1 MVTAK
6 DSGLIHHPYK
16 GSPVGFLPRATRA
29 WVWARNGVMSACE
42 EQCWGHV
49 VHRVVPTSLLLLAEG
64 ILDYYLPWTQSI
76 MRNQT

>member
-1 MVTAK
+1 MRGALLGFYHK
-6 DSGLIHHPYK
+6 L
-16 GSPVGFLPRATRA
+16 PVLGA
-29 WVWARNGVMSACE
+29 WVRNGVMRACE
-42 EQCWGHV
+42 EQCWDHV